1 MKLKT
6 RLSAVLIVCAIAAG
20 AVCLGSVY
28 GQRSERQAG
37 GIVNKTEALEV
48 VSVLDAGETGRGIG
62 MFKITVRNMADKAVV
77 EYTFF
82 RKDGSALTTS
92 GATTGWALPPG
103 ETDAVTLSVGEGEEL
118 TLAGALLEDGTGQ
131 GDASVV
137 SRLKDYREGV
147 ERQYKLANPILR
159 QAMSAPEVS
168 RASAV
173 LGDLQ
178 VQLSALPVPHIEG
191 DISPGMTAGMSD
203 AKQFIQSQIGAAK
216 EGNDGDLKTVK
227 ARVAG
232 ALEKLEKA
240 LARFEQGRA
249 AEQRKS
255 AQR

>member
-6 RLSAVLIVCAIAAG
+6 RLSAVLIACAVAAG

-48 VSVLDAGETGRGIG
+48 VSVLDAGEMGRGVG
-62 MFKITVRNMADKAVV
+62 VFKVTVRNIADRAVV

-92 GATTGWALPPG
+92 GATIGWALAPG
-103 ETDAVTLSVGEGEEL
+103 ETDAVTLSLGEGEEL
-118 TLAGALLEDGTGQ
+118 TLAAALLEDGTGQ
-131 GDASVV
+131 GDAGEV

-147 ERQYKLANPILR
+147 ERQYRLASPILR

-173 LGDLQ
+173 VADLQ
-178 VQLSALPVPHIEG
+178 VQLSGLPVPPVEG
-191 DISPGMTAGMSD
+191 DISPGIAAGMTD
-203 AKQFIQSQIGAAK
+203 AKQFIRSQAGAAK
-216 EGNDGDLKTVK
+216 EGDAADLKTVK

-249 AEQRKS
+249 GLRREGAVR
-255 AQR
+255 